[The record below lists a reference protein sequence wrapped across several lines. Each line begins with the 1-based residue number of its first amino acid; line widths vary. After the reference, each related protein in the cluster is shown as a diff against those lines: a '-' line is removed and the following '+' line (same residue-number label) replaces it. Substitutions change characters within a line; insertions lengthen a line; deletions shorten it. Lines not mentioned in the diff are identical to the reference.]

1 MSLNQKYSIDV
12 LCVGAGTY
20 DLIYSVD
27 RDPQPD
33 EKIRAKSFTG
43 CGGGPAANAAVTVSH
58 LGLQAGF
65 VGYLGRD
72 IFGNA
77 HFEELLEAGVNT
89 ELTARGE
96 HPSALSVV
104 MVKPDG
110 SRSLVNYRKP
120 ESFLAAGSVDFSP
133 VDAKV
138 ILFDGHEPNLSP
150 PLARLARQ
158 QGIITLLDAGSLHPG
173 TEELAGLVD
182 YLVCSENFALQFTG
196 GSDEYNALEKL
207 KSYAPNVV
215 ITIGN
220 RGVVWKN
227 KEASGRLDPYKVK
240 AADTTGAGDVF
251 HGALA
256 ACLAQKKE
264 WIESLSYASAAGAL
278 CCTKVGARLG
288 IPTKAEVDEFLT
300 QQTGP
305 S

>member
-1 MSLNQKYSIDV
+1 MPLNKGYSIDV

-33 EKIRAKSFTG
+33 EKIRATSFTG

-58 LGLQAGF
+58 LGLEAGF
-65 VGYLGRD
+65 AGYLGRD

-89 ELTARGE
+89 ELIARGD

-110 SRSLVNYRKP
+110 SRALVNYRKP
-120 ESFLAAGSVDFSP
+120 ESFLGAGSVDFSS

-150 PLARLARQ
+150 PLARLARH
-158 QGIITLLDAGSLHPG
+158 QGIITLLDAGSIHPG

-182 YLVCSENFALQFTG
+182 YLVCSEKFALGFTG
-196 GSDEYNALEKL
+196 EANENKAIEKL
-207 KSYAPNVV
+207 VDYAPNVV
-215 ITIGN
+215 ITVGD
-220 RGVVWKN
+220 RGLVWKN
-227 KEASGRLDPYKVK
+227 GEGSGRLGAYKVK
-240 AADTTGAGDVF
+240 AVDTTGAGDVF

-256 ACLAQKKE
+256 ACLALKRE
-264 WIESLSYASAAGAL
+264 WLQSLAYASAAGAL

-288 IPTKAEVDEFLT
+288 VPTKAEVDTFMVG
-300 QQTGP
+300 Q
-305 S
+305 